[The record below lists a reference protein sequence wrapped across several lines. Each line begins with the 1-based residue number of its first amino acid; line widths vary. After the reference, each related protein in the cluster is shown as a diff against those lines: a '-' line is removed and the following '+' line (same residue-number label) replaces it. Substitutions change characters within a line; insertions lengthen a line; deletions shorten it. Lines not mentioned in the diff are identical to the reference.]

1 MGCCEEHQPGRGVEI
16 EISLICGST
25 SQMSNSLGIS
35 PGSARYRIG
44 RLKEGVYRFT
54 ASTVVNDKTETV
66 NGQFLV
72 RAQNLEAQNLTADFG
87 LLRSVAQQSGGKF
100 YPATQINQLTA
111 DLQQVKAASLI
122 HTEETFNQLINLK
135 WVFFLLLALISVEWF
150 MRKYLGGY

>member
-1 MGCCEEHQPGRGVEI
+1 MVYGNTIKLEVRNESGAITRYSYV
-16 EISLICGST
+16 
-25 SQMSNSLGIS
+25 IS

-44 RLKEGVYRFT
+44 GLKEGVYRFN
-54 ASTVVNDKTETV
+54 ASTVLNDKTEV
-66 NGQFLV
+66 VSGQFLV

-87 LLRSVAQQSGGKF
+87 LLRRLTQQSGGKF
-100 YPATQINQLTA
+100 YSTGQINQLIT
-111 DLQQVKAASLI
+111 DLQQIKASRLI